1 MRKPF
6 YLLLCVLLN
15 FPHIP
20 SWMKRNYKWV
30 YLPFIGHS
38 PYLCHGILSPLLP
51 RSWGTILVV
60 LALWYLKFS
69 HREFSHFFFFWRGGR
84 TAGFSLLGRWMKSFP
99 HWPKIYSSITHQ
111 EKSLPADSPH
121 QIFIPFTKG
130 SYHPLNNNLTS
141 FLAVA
146 IAPIL
151 LLFHLHTLCTYRSC

>member
-69 HREFSHFFFFWRGGR
+69 HREFSHFFFFGEGGGQQ
-84 TAGFSLLGRWMKSFP
+84 GFLYWGDEGSPSPTGQRFTHPSLTRKSP
-99 HWPKIYSSITHQ
+99 SQQTPPT
-111 EKSLPADSPH
+111 KSLFPSP
-121 QIFIPFTKG
+121 K
-130 SYHPLNNNLTS
+130 
-141 FLAVA
+141 V
-146 IAPIL
+146 
-151 LLFHLHTLCTYRSC
+151 HTTH